1 LIESQVLADFQGT
14 TLRGAGVRI
23 PVIVLGSPSDIQVA
37 VSAMKQGAFD
47 FIGRP
52 FEDKFLIKTI
62 NAALGSACV
71 GVPDPEAIEAARRLT
86 TLSHRERQVL
96 DALVRGLPNKLIAV
110 ELGLSVRT
118 VEVHRAHMLHRLG
131 VHATAV
137 AIRLAVEASVL
148 TEK

>member
-1 LIESQVLADFQGT
+1 
-14 TLRGAGVRI
+14 
-23 PVIVLGSPSDIQVA
+23 
-37 VSAMKQGAFD
+37 MKQGAFD

-86 TLSHRERQVL
+86 TLSQRERQVL
-96 DALVRGLPNKLIAV
+96 DALVRGLPNKPIAV

-131 VHATAV
+131 VHRV
-137 AIRLAVEASVL
+137 EIRLAHITLQHALARNSPRRRDSPRAQNWFSRRYGESP
-148 TEK
+148 